1 MANIAESPDKIKK
14 CLLRRKALTAKKVPW
29 QPHWQLLGEYI
40 HSRKQD
46 FNSSLQEG
54 EFLNRDLFDATAGKA
69 NAVMSSS
76 LIGMLWPNG
85 AKSFRFEPPRG
96 LRQTFDTKKYYE
108 KITEVLAEAM
118 DDPKAGL
125 ATALDEYMK
134 DQGCFGTSGIEI
146 CEDDKLPLCYRAWS
160 VKEMSIDQGKNGYV
174 DTVYVE
180 LEWTVRMLVATYG
193 KEKVSEKTREKYTA
207 GQYDDK
213 VTLLIAVEPRLES
226 IDTDAPTEGNLAMPF
241 QSLHIEVEA
250 GDKGSLLRESGFEEL
265 PIKVGR
271 FWKLAKETY
280 GRSPGMEALPDVLE
294 INSMWEAVTLAV
306 EKMLDPP
313 LGVLDDGRLGSGTID
328 TSAGAIN
335 VFNITGRAGERQP
348 VFPLFTV
355 GELQHVG
362 KLIEQLTESIMNHFF
377 MDRLLDLNNEKE
389 MTAYETS
396 IRNRLRG
403 STLNTLFSRQTAELF
418 SPLIEAS
425 FNRMFKRGKLGV
437 IRGSA
442 EEKMLMLD
450 GEKEIIYI
458 PDEIAQLMIAGK
470 EVYKIKYITPAARI
484 MEAEEQQGMIET
496 VNFANELAP
505 MVPDVMDNFDFDAQ
519 VHRFS
524 QNSGAPSTGLRDAK
538 TRDGIREARAA
549 AVQAAQEMQMVGAG
563 AKAAKDASA
572 AGLNMTKT
580 GGKLGGKEQEKVA
593 A

>member
-1 MANIAESPDKIKK
+1 MAQLAERTDKVKK
-14 CLLRRKALTAKKVPW
+14 VLARRKAMAGKKTPW

-46 FNSSLQEG
+46 FTSSQQEG
-54 EFLNRDLFDATAGKA
+54 EMLNKDLFDGTAGKA

-85 AKSFRFEPPRG
+85 AKSIRLAPPRG
-96 LRQTFDTKKYYE
+96 VRETREIKTYYE

-146 CEDDKLPLCYRAWS
+146 AEDDNLPLVYRSWS
-160 VKEMSIDQGKNGYV
+160 VKEMSIDQGKNGFV
-174 DTVYVE
+174 DTVYIEQV
-180 LEWTVRMLVATYG
+180 WTVRMLVATYG
-193 KEKVSEKTREKYTA
+193 KENVSEATREKYNQ
-207 GQYDDK
+207 GLCDDK
-213 VTLLIAVEPRLES
+213 VSLLIAVEPRAGYE
-226 IDTDAPTEGNLAMPF
+226 DGEGPTEGNLAMAF
-241 QSLHIEVEA
+241 QSLHIELGA
-250 GDKGSLLRESGFEEL
+250 DKLLRESGFEDL

-294 INSMWEAVTLAV
+294 INSMWEAVTIAV

-313 LGVLDDGRLGSGTID
+313 LGVLDDGRLGGGTID

-403 STLNTLFSRQTAELF
+403 STLNTLFSRQTAECF
-418 SPLIEAS
+418 SPLVETS
-425 FNRMFKRGKLGV
+425 FNRMFSRGKLGV

-442 EEKMLMLD
+442 EEKMLILD

-458 PDEIAQLMIAGK
+458 PDEIAQLMVAGK
-470 EVYKIKYITPAARI
+470 DVYQIKFVTPAARI

-496 VNFANELAP
+496 ANFAAELAAL
-505 MVPDVMDNFDFDAQ
+505 VPDVMDNFDFDAQ
-519 VHRFS
+519 VKRFS
-524 QNSGAPSTGLRDAK
+524 QNSGAPSIGLRDDK
-538 TRDGIREARAA
+538 TRDGIRAERAA
-549 AVQAAQEMQMVGAG
+549 AVQAAQEMQMVTAGAG
-563 AKAAKDASA
+563 AAKDLAGAGLLGGGVGGKKEKVKAAA
-572 AGLNMTKT
+572 
-580 GGKLGGKEQEKVA
+580 
-593 A
+593 

>member
-1 MANIAESPDKIKK
+1 MATADKQGKVK
-14 CLLRRKALTAKKVPW
+14 AALRRRKAMQSKKQQW
-29 QPHWQLLGEYI
+29 TPHWQLLGEYI

-46 FNSSLQEG
+46 FNSTQQEG
-54 EFLNRDLFDATAGKA
+54 DMLNKDLFDATAGKA

-85 AKSFRFEPPRG
+85 AKSIRLTPPRG
-96 LRQTFDTKKYYE
+96 VRETREVKIYYE
-108 KITEVLAEAM
+108 RVTETLTDAM

-134 DQGCFGTSGIEI
+134 DQGCFGTSGVEVT
-146 CEDDKLPLCYRAWS
+146 EDDKLPLVYRAWS
-160 VKEMSIDQGKNGYV
+160 VKEMSIDQGKNGFV
-174 DTVYVE
+174 DTVYIE
-180 LEWTVRMLVATYG
+180 QEWTVRMLVATYG
-193 KEKVSEKTREKYTA
+193 IDKVSEQTRKSYQD
-207 GQYDDK
+207 GNQDDK
-213 VTLLIAVEPRLES
+213 VSLLIAIEPR
-226 IDTDAPTEGNLAMPF
+226 IDVGGAPEEGNLAMAF
-241 QSLHIEVEA
+241 QSLHIELGA
-250 GDKGSLLRESGFEEL
+250 NILLRESGFDDL

-294 INSMWEAVTLAV
+294 INSMWEAVTIAV

-313 LGVLDDGRLGSGTID
+313 LGVLDDGRLGGGTID

-418 SPLIEAS
+418 APLVESS
-425 FNRMFKRGKLGV
+425 FNRMFSRGKLGV

-442 EEKMLMLD
+442 EEKMLILD
-450 GEKEIIYI
+450 GEKDIIYI
-458 PDEIAQLMIAGK
+458 PDEIAQLMVAGK
-470 EVYKIKYITPAARI
+470 DVYKIQFITPAARI

-496 VNFANELAP
+496 ANFVSELAINI
-505 MVPDVMDNFDFDAQ
+505 PDVVDNFDTDMI
-519 VHRFS
+519 VKRFS
-524 QNSGAPSTGLRDAK
+524 RNSGAPSTGLRDDESRDQIRAK
-538 TRDGIREARAA
+538 RAE
-549 AVQAAQEMQMVGAG
+549 AVQAAQEMQMVTAG
-563 AKAAKDASA
+563 AKAAKDAA
-572 AGLNMTKT
+572 GAGLIMVPGENA
-580 GGKLGGKEQEKVA
+580 GGKVGGKQKEKIA

>member
-1 MANIAESPDKIKK
+1 MAQLAERTDKVKK
-14 CLLRRKALTAKKVPW
+14 TLARRKAMLAKKTPW

-46 FNSSLQEG
+46 FTSTQQEG
-54 EFLNRDLFDATAGKA
+54 DMLNKDLFDATAGKA

-85 AKSFRFEPPRG
+85 AKSFRLTPPRG
-96 LRQTFDTKKYYE
+96 VRESVEVKQYFE
-108 KITEVLAEAM
+108 RISEVLAEAM

-146 CEDDKLPLCYRAWS
+146 AEDEDLPLVYRAWS
-160 VKEMSIDQGKNGYV
+160 VKEMSIDQGKNGFV
-174 DTVYVE
+174 DTVYIE
-180 LEWTVRMLVATYG
+180 QEWTVRMLVATYG
-193 KEKVSEKTREKYTA
+193 KENVSAATREKCEQ
-207 GQYDDK
+207 GQDDDK
-213 VTLLIAVEPRLES
+213 VTLLIAIEPRLEYEAS
-226 IDTDAPTEGNLAMPF
+226 GPTEGNLAMAF
-241 QSLHIEVEA
+241 QSLHIELGA
-250 GDKGSLLRESGFEEL
+250 NKLLRESGFDEL

-271 FWKLAKETY
+271 FWKLAKEIY

-294 INSMWEAVTLAV
+294 INSMWEAVTIAV

-313 LGVLDDGRLGSGTID
+313 LGVLDDGRLGGGTID

-403 STLNTLFSRQTAELF
+403 STLNTLFSRQTAECF
-418 SPLIEAS
+418 SPLIECS

-442 EEKMLMLD
+442 EEKMLILD
-450 GEKEIIYI
+450 GDKDIIYI
-458 PDEIAQLMIAGK
+458 PDVIVELMVAGK
-470 EVYKIKYITPAARI
+470 EAYKIKFITPAARI

-496 VNFANELAP
+496 ANFAAELAQA
-505 MVPDVMDNFDFDAQ
+505 VPDVMDNFDFDAQ
-519 VHRFS
+519 VRRFS
-524 QNSGAPSTGLRDAK
+524 QNSGAPSTGLRAQKLID
-538 TRDGIREARAA
+538 DIRSKRAEAQ
-549 AVQAAQEMQMVGAG
+549 QAAQEMALLAPG
-563 AKAAKDASA
+563 AKAAKDLASA
-572 AGLNMTKT
+572 GLIGGQP
-580 GGKLGGKEQEKVA
+580 GGKKQPQKA
-593 A
+593 AA

>member
-1 MANIAESPDKIKK
+1 MAQLAEYPDKVKK
-14 CLLRRKALTAKKVPW
+14 ALLRRKAMQSKKIPW
-29 QPHWQLLGEYI
+29 HPHWQLLGEYI

-46 FNSSLQEG
+46 FNSDQQEG
-54 EFLNRDLFDATAGKA
+54 EMLNKDLFDATAGKA

-85 AKSFRFEPPRG
+85 AKSFRLQPPRG
-96 LRQTFDTKKYYE
+96 VRETLEIKTYYE
-108 KITEVLAEAM
+108 KISEVLAEAM

-146 CEDDKLPLCYRAWS
+146 ADDDKLPLVYRAWS
-160 VKEMSIDQGKNGYV
+160 VKEMSIDQGKNGFV
-174 DTVYVE
+174 DTVYIEQV
-180 LEWTVRMLVATYG
+180 WTTRMLVATYG
-193 KEKVSEKTREKYTA
+193 LDKVSDQTREKYQQ
-207 GQYDDK
+207 GQCDDK
-213 VTLLIAVEPRLES
+213 VSLLIAIEPRMLDES
-226 IDTDAPTEGNLAMPF
+226 GPTEGNLAMAF
-241 QSLHIEVEA
+241 QSLHIELGA
-250 GDKGSLLRESGFEEL
+250 NKLLRESGFEDL
-265 PIKVGR
+265 PVKVGR
-271 FWKLAKETY
+271 FWKLAKEIY

-294 INSMWEAVTLAV
+294 INSMWEAVTIAV

-313 LGVLDDGRLGSGTID
+313 LGVLDDGRLGGGTID

-403 STLNTLFSRQTAELF
+403 STLNTLFSRQSAECF
-418 SPLIEAS
+418 SPLIETS
-425 FNRMFKRGKLGV
+425 FNRMFARGKMGV
-437 IRGSA
+437 VQGSA
-442 EEKMLMLD
+442 QETMLLLD

-458 PDEIAQLMIAGK
+458 PAEIAELMAAGK
-470 EVYKIKYITPAARI
+470 EAYRIKYVTPAARI

-496 VNFANELAP
+496 SNFAASLAAS
-505 MVPDVMDNFDFDAQ
+505 VPDIMDNIDTDFQ
-519 VHRFS
+519 LRRFS
-524 QNSGAPSTGLRDAK
+524 QNSGAPSMGLRAK
-538 TRDGIREARAA
+538 ADVDLIREKRAE
-549 AVQAAQEMQMVGAG
+549 AVLAAQQMQMVSAG
-563 AKAAKDASA
+563 AKAAKDAA
-572 AGLNMTKT
+572 GAGLSLGGDV
-580 GGKLGGKEQEKVA
+580 GGKKPLKMA

>member
-1 MANIAESPDKIKK
+1 MAQLAERTDKVKK
-14 CLLRRKALTAKKVPW
+14 ALARRKAMAGKKTPW

-46 FNSSLQEG
+46 FTSTQQEG
-54 EFLNRDLFDATAGKA
+54 DMLNKDLFDATAGKA

-85 AKSFRFEPPRG
+85 AKSFRLGAPRG
-96 LRQTFDTKKYYE
+96 VRETLEIKTYYE
-108 KITEVLAEAM
+108 RISEVLAEAM

-134 DQGCFGTSGIEI
+134 DQGCFGTSGIEVA
-146 CEDDKLPLCYRAWS
+146 EDDALPLVYRAWS
-160 VKEMSIDQGKNGYV
+160 VKEMSIDQGKNGFV
-174 DTVYVE
+174 DTVYIE
-180 LEWTVRMLVATYG
+180 QEWTVRMLVATYG
-193 KEKVSEKTREKYTA
+193 KDAVSAKTKEKYDQ
-207 GQYDDK
+207 GQCDDK
-213 VTLLIAVEPRLES
+213 VTLLIAIEPRYDYGDGPE
-226 IDTDAPTEGNLAMPF
+226 EGNLAMAF
-241 QSLHIEVEA
+241 QSLHIELGA
-250 GDKGSLLRESGFEEL
+250 DKLLRESGFDEL

-271 FWKLAKETY
+271 FWKLAKEVY
-280 GRSPGMEALPDVLE
+280 GRSPGMEALPDILE
-294 INSMWEAVTLAV
+294 INSMWEAVTIAV

-313 LGVLDDGRLGSGTID
+313 LGVLDDGRLGGGTID

-403 STLNTLFSRQTAELF
+403 STLNTLYSRQTAECF
-418 SPLIEAS
+418 APLVECS

-450 GEKEIIYI
+450 GEKNIIYI
-458 PDEIAQLMIAGK
+458 PAEIAELMIAGK
-470 EVYKIKYITPAARI
+470 EAYKIKFITPAARI

-496 VNFANELAP
+496 ANFAAELAVS
-505 MVPDVMDNFDFDAQ
+505 VPDVMDNMDTDAQ
-519 VHRFS
+519 LRRFS
-524 QNSGAPSTGLRDAK
+524 QNSGAPTTGLRAQKLVDQIRSQRADAQK
-538 TRDGIREARAA
+538 AA
-549 AVQAAQEMQMVGAG
+549 TEMALLVPG
-563 AKAAKDASA
+563 AKAAKDLASA
-572 AGLNMTKT
+572 GLLGGQT
-580 GGKLGGKEQEKVA
+580 GGKKPEKVA

>member
-1 MANIAESPDKIKK
+1 MATIATRSDTQSKVKK
-14 CLLRRKALTAKKVPW
+14 ALARRKAMQSKKNLW
-29 QPHWQLLGEYI
+29 QAHWQLLGEYI

-46 FNSSLQEG
+46 FTSNQQEG
-54 EFLNRDLFDATAGKA
+54 EMLNKDLFDATAGKA

-85 AKSFRFEPPRG
+85 AKSFRLTPPRG
-96 LRQTFDTKKYYE
+96 VRETFEIKTYYE
-108 KITEVLAEAM
+108 KISEVLAEAM

-146 CEDDKLPLCYRAWS
+146 AEDEKLPLVYRAWS
-160 VKEMSIDQGKNGYV
+160 VKEMSIDQGKNGFV
-174 DTVYVE
+174 DTVYIE
-180 LEWTVRMLVATYG
+180 QQWTVRMLYATYG
-193 KEKVSEKTREKYTA
+193 DRVSEATKEKYNQ
-207 GQYDDK
+207 GLCDDK
-213 VTLLIAVEPRLES
+213 VSLLIAIEPRLEE
-226 IDTDAPTEGNLAMPF
+226 AGGPEEGNLAMSF
-241 QSLHIEVEA
+241 QSLHIELGA
-250 GDKGSLLRESGFEEL
+250 DHLLRESGFDDL
-265 PIKVGR
+265 PVKVGR

-313 LGVLDDGRLGSGTID
+313 LGVLDDGRLGGGTID

-418 SPLIEAS
+418 SPLIETS
-425 FNRMFKRGKLGV
+425 FNRMFSKGKLGV

-442 EEKMLMLD
+442 EEHMLALD
-450 GEKEIIYI
+450 GEKDIIYI
-458 PDEIAQLMIAGK
+458 PDEIAQLMVAGK
-470 EVYKIKYITPAARI
+470 DVYKIKYVTPAARI

-496 VNFANELAP
+496 ANFAAELAQSI
-505 MVPDVMDNFDFDAQ
+505 PDVMDNFDTDII
-519 VHRFS
+519 VRRFN
-524 QNSGAPSTGLRDAK
+524 QNSGAPSTGLRDQK
-538 TRDGIREARAA
+538 TIDGIREQRAA
-549 AVQAAQEMQMVGAG
+549 SIQAAQEMQLVGEG

-572 AGLNMTKT
+572 AGLPIGIGGGAVGGKTKT
-580 GGKLGGKEQEKVA
+580 KEKVA

>member
-1 MANIAESPDKIKK
+1 MSTPDKSEKVK
-14 CLLRRKALTAKKVPW
+14 RALARRKALTAKKAPW
-29 QPHWQLLGEYI
+29 APHWQLLGEYI

-46 FNSSLQEG
+46 FTGSQQDG
-54 EFLNRDLFDATAGKA
+54 DFLNRDLFDATAGKA

-85 AKSFRFEPPRG
+85 AKSFRFEAPRG
-96 LRQTFDTKKYYE
+96 LRETRDIKEYYE
-108 KITEVLAEAM
+108 RITTVLADAM

-146 CEDDKLPLCYRAWS
+146 CEDEKIPLVYRAWS
-160 VKEMSIDQGKNGYV
+160 VKEMSIDQGKNGFV
-174 DTVYVE
+174 DTVYIE
-180 LEWTVRMLVATYG
+180 QEWTVRMLCLTYG
-193 KEKVSEKTREKYTA
+193 LDNVSEKTREKYK
-207 GQYDDK
+207 QNQLDEK
-213 VTLLIAVEPRLES
+213 VILLIAIEPRL
-226 IDTDAPTEGNLAMPF
+226 DADPAKEGNLAMAF

-250 GDKGSLLRESGFEEL
+250 NHLLKESGFDEL

-294 INSMWEAVTLAV
+294 INSMWEAVTIAV

-313 LGVLDDGRLGSGTID
+313 LGVLDDGRLGGGTID

-403 STLNTLFSRQTAELF
+403 SALNTLFARQTAELV
-418 SPLIEAS
+418 SPIIETS
-425 FNRMFKRGKLGV
+425 FNKMFKRGKMGV

-442 EEKMLMLD
+442 EEKMLLLD
-450 GEKEIIYI
+450 GEKDIIYI
-458 PDEIAQLMIAGK
+458 PDEIAQLMISGK
-470 EVYKIKYITPAARI
+470 DVYRIKYITPAVRI

-496 VNFANELAP
+496 VQMANEIAVATPSVL
-505 MVPDVMDNFDFDAQ
+505 DNFDFDLMAK
-519 VHRFS
+519 RFNY
-524 QNSGAPSTGLRDAK
+524 NSGSPSIALRDDK
-538 TRDGIREARAA
+538 SRDEIRASRAA
-549 AVQAAQEMQMVGAG
+549 AAQAAQELQAVEVGS
-563 AKAAKDASA
+563 KAAKNLSG
-572 AGLNMTKT
+572 AGLLGGNV
-580 GGKLGGKEQEKVA
+580 GGKKTEKA
-593 A
+593 AA

>member
-1 MANIAESPDKIKK
+1 MAKIAERTDKVKK
-14 CLLRRKALTAKKVPW
+14 ALQRRKAMQSKKTPW

-46 FNSSLQEG
+46 FTSSKSEG
-54 EFLNRDLFDATAGKA
+54 EMLNKDLFDATAGKA

-85 AKSFRFEPPRG
+85 AKSVRIAPPRG
-96 LRQTFDTKKYYE
+96 IRETLEIKTYYE
-108 KITEVLAEAM
+108 RVTEVLTEAM

-146 CEDDKLPLCYRAWS
+146 AEDDGLPLVYRAWS
-160 VKEMSIDQGKNGYV
+160 VKEMLIDQGKNGFV
-174 DTVYVE
+174 DTVYIE
-180 LEWTVRMLVATYG
+180 QEWTVRMLVATYG
-193 KEKVSEKTREKYTA
+193 REAVSAATREKYDQGA
-207 GQYDDK
+207 CDDK
-213 VTLLIAVEPRLES
+213 VMLLIAIEPRLDYEEEG
-226 IDTDAPTEGNLAMPF
+226 PTEGNLAMAF
-241 QSLHIEVEA
+241 QSLHIELGA
-250 GDKGSLLRESGFEEL
+250 DKLLRESGFDDL

-294 INSMWEAVTLAV
+294 INSMWEAVTIAV

-313 LGVLDDGRLGSGTID
+313 LGVLDDGRLGGGTID

-403 STLNTLFSRQTAELF
+403 STLNTLFSRQTAECF
-418 SPLIEAS
+418 SPLVETS
-425 FNRMFKRGKLGV
+425 FNRMFARGKLGV

-442 EEKMLMLD
+442 EEKMLILD
-450 GEKEIIYI
+450 GEKDIIYI
-458 PDEIAQLMIAGK
+458 PDEIAQLMVAGK
-470 EVYKIKYITPAARI
+470 DVYRIKFITPAARI

-496 VNFANELAP
+496 AHFAGELAAL
-505 MVPDVMDNFDFDAQ
+505 VPDVMDNFDFDAQ
-519 VHRFS
+519 VKRFS
-524 QNSGAPSTGLRDAK
+524 QNSGAPSTGLRADK
-538 TRDGIREARAA
+538 VRDDIRAARAA
-549 AVQAAQEMQMVGAG
+549 AVQASQEMQMVGAG
-563 AKAAKDASA
+563 AKAAKDAAA
-572 AGLNMTKT
+572 AGLLGGGV
-580 GGKLGGKEQEKVA
+580 GGKKPEKA
-593 A
+593 AA